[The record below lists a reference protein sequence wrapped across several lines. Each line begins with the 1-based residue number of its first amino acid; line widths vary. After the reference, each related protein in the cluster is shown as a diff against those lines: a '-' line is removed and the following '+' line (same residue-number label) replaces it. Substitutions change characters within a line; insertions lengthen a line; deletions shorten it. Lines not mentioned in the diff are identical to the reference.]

1 MKTQKK
7 NIMSKK
13 NKNQNSELIEK
24 LKEIQS
30 QISEIQSVAGIVVE
44 EADIVFTREQLEDF
58 LIEYTN
64 KVNQYIFDEM
74 FNSLDDNDVVSI
86 EVDGRVISP
95 SIDED
100 VLRDAFATATLE
112 VESDI
117 IMEYADE
124 AMSELGLI

>member
-1 MKTQKK
+1 MA
-7 NIMSKK
+7 KK
-13 NKNQNSELIEK
+13 NKNQNQNAELIEK

-124 AMSELGLI
+124 AMSEVGVI

>member
-1 MKTQKK
+1 MG
-7 NIMSKK
+7 KK
-13 NKNQNSELIEK
+13 NKNQNAELIEK

-30 QISEIQSVAGIVVE
+30 QISEIQSEAGIIVE
-44 EADIVFTREQLEDF
+44 EADIVFTREQLENF
-58 LIEYTN
+58 LIDYTN

-74 FNSLDDNDVVSI
+74 FNSLEANDVVSL
-86 EVDGRVISP
+86 EFEGRVVIP

-112 VESDI
+112 VDSDI

-124 AMSELGLI
+124 SMSEVGVI

>member
-1 MKTQKK
+1 M

-13 NKNQNSELIEK
+13 NKKQNDELIERI
-24 LKEIQS
+24 KEIQS
-30 QISEIQSVAGIVVE
+30 QLNDVKSDAGIVVE
-44 EADIVFTREQLEDF
+44 EGDIVFTRQQLENF
-58 LIEYTN
+58 LIDYTN

-86 EVDGRVISP
+86 EVDGRVIIP

-100 VLRDAFATATLE
+100 ALRDAFITATDE
-112 VESDI
+112 VDSDI

-124 AMSELGLI
+124 SMSEVGVI

>member
-1 MKTQKK
+1 MA
-7 NIMSKK
+7 KK
-13 NKNQNSELIEK
+13 NKNQNTELIER
-24 LKEIQS
+24 LNEIQLELN
-30 QISEIQSVAGIVVE
+30 EIKSDAGFVVE
-44 EADIVFTREQLEDF
+44 EADIVFTRQQLEDF

-112 VESDI
+112 VDSDI

-124 AMSELGLI
+124 AMAEVGVI

>member
-1 MKTQKK
+1 MA
-7 NIMSKK
+7 KK
-13 NKNQNSELIEK
+13 NKKQNNELIER

>member
-1 MKTQKK
+1 MA
-7 NIMSKK
+7 KK
-13 NKNQNSELIEK
+13 NKNQNVELIEK

-30 QISEIQSVAGIVVE
+30 QISDIQSEAGIVVE

-58 LIEYTN
+58 LIEYTS

-86 EVDGRVISP
+86 EVDGRLITP
-95 SIDED
+95 SIEEE
-100 VLRDAFATATLE
+100 VLRDAFETATLE

-117 IMEYADE
+117 IMEFADE
-124 AMSELGLI
+124 AMSEVGLL